1 MFALSALAFTAAL
14 RGRATRPLLTMV
26 VSALFSALMAAC
38 AGGPATDTGDSSTVP
53 VQEIPPET
61 GRETLYSQR
70 LQHAA
75 SLYQQDYLYA
85 AASILSDLSDSKLT
99 RSERLVLLDLR
110 SGIDMRLGR
119 NAEALDRLRNTL
131 PLLQGGNGETV
142 RVLGERLVSLTAAVE
157 GTLAAARTADALLL
171 STEDAARE
179 TALVERIWSL
189 LQTTPEAELE
199 AARESARGHWLGWI
213 DLALLAADTLESPAA
228 QQAQV
233 ALWQERHAQHRA
245 SLHLPTERAVL
256 SASVNPGE
264 RLPGRV
270 ALLLALTAGGT
281 EQADAQSIL
290 AGYMAAAFEAR
301 RRGWPGQEL
310 MVMDTH
316 AHPDLRSAYDTA
328 RRAGAELVIAQA
340 PHGSAPDWQPATTPL
355 VLLGTAPQPHTV
367 APASASPLDIRT
379 GDPLDNLLDYAASEG
394 KRRAL
399 LLRPNSAWGDR
410 ISDRLGAAWHDRGA
424 DLQAVAVYTGQD
436 DYSTALK
443 AALNIDASEKR
454 HQRLRQLLGESTEFY
469 PRRRQD
475 LDSVFLLASTAQ
487 EARSLKPLLAFH
499 YAGDLPVYANSNI
512 FSGRRDP
519 QRDRDLNG
527 AVLVLSPWVLNP
539 TGQLQSDV
547 APPGEDGKAL
557 DDLQALGAD
566 ARLLQWRLVDLQ
578 QPGVVLRGLG
588 GTLYRDSE
596 GNLHRQRQVA
606 VFRNGEPL
614 PR

>member
-1 MFALSALAFTAAL
+1 MVLPALLSALL
-14 RGRATRPLLTMV
+14 
-26 VSALFSALMAAC
+26 AAC
-38 AGGPATDTGDSSTVP
+38 ASGPAPDTDPSSTVP

-75 SLYQQDYLYA
+75 SLYQQGYLYA
-85 AASILSDLSDSKLT
+85 AASILSDLSYGKLT

-110 SGIDMRLGR
+110 SGIDMQLGR
-119 NAEALDRLRNTL
+119 NAEALARLRNTL
-131 PLLQGGNGETV
+131 PLLQGGNSETV
-142 RVLGERLVSLTAAVE
+142 RVLEERLVALAAAVE

-171 STEDAARE
+171 STEDAATE
-179 TALVERIWSL
+179 TALIERIWDL
-189 LQTTPEAELE
+189 LQETPEAELT
-199 AARESARGHWLGWI
+199 AAGENARGHWLGWI
-213 DLALLAADTLESPAA
+213 EMALLAADTLESPAA
-228 QQAQV
+228 QRAQL

-245 SLHLPTERAVL
+245 SLHLPTERAL
-256 SASVNPGE
+256 LLASENPAE

-310 MVMDTH
+310 MIMDTG

-328 RRAGAELVIAQA
+328 RRAGAELVVAQA
-340 PHGSAPDWQPATTPL
+340 AQASPLDWQPATTLPL
-355 VLLGTAPQPHTV
+355 VLLDTAPRQRTDAQPSAVHTV
-367 APASASPLDIRT
+367 IGR
-379 GDPLDNLLDYAASEG
+379 GDPTDNLLDYAASAG

-399 LLRPNSAWGDR
+399 LLRPGSDWGDR
-410 ISDRLGAAWHDRGA
+410 MSDRLAGAWRAKGA

-454 HQRLRQLLGESTEFY
+454 HQRLRQLLGASTEFY

-475 LDSVFLLASTAQ
+475 LDSVFMLAGTAQ

-499 YAGDLPVYANSNI
+499 YAGDLPVYGNSSI
-512 FSGRRDP
+512 FSGKRDP

-527 AVLVLSPWVLNP
+527 VELVLSPWVLDP

-547 APPGEDGKAL
+547 APPGEDGTAL
-557 DDLQALGAD
+557 DELQALGSD
-566 ARLLQWRLVDLQ
+566 ARLLQWRLDDLQ
-578 QPGVVLRGLG
+578 QPGVVLRGFG
-588 GTLYRDSE
+588 GTLYRDTE
-596 GNLHRQRQVA
+596 GNMHRQRRVA
-606 VFRNGEPL
+606 VFRNGEPS